1 MNRLPLDPRQS
12 ALAVRCGI
20 RFFLSAA
27 LTGCELLSG
36 APLALGFLAAAGTGA
51 PGLSALAG
59 AVVGAFLFLDFSS
72 ALSYIAT
79 AVLILS
85 TATAFEGTALVKRP
99 LFLPAAASVLF
110 LTVRLI
116 YLFQSPRLD
125 TQFFPALGATILVG
139 LSAAVYRL
147 LLREG
152 ETPGS
157 QWAVLFLIASL
168 TVGLSGLV
176 LPGGISV
183 GRLLAAGLTLYA
195 AYGQSPGLGAGC
207 GVCIGLLLDLA
218 AGSGGLFFAAAFGF
232 TGLAAGLYARRGRL
246 RAAGA
251 YLAAAVI
258 LLLPVTAEEGV
269 PFLGEAIGGA
279 VVFLLLPARLFGG
292 KRLQL
297 REGTPK
303 DEPSLL
309 DRLRTQL
316 NQSAAA
322 FRDLYD
328 SFSRLPSTEENPAV
342 IFDRSA
348 ERVCRSCVLR
358 DLCWKREYTTTFNA
372 MNDATPFLLERG
384 RALPKDFP
392 PHFTSRCIH
401 LSDLLTAINAEL
413 SAFLLRQQYRRQLEE
428 TRREARGQYARMS
441 ELLSTTA
448 AHLEQPPQP
457 VWSETRRRTYSVG
470 AALRPKEGE
479 AVSGDSLTAFE
490 TDSGSL
496 YLLLSDGMGTGE
508 AARRES
514 AMVLRLLERFLR
526 AGVEPEAALRTL
538 NDAMTLRGAE
548 TGTFTTIDL
557 VRLDLQSAQV
567 TVYKYGAAPSYLKH
581 GGRVRRITGSSLPA
595 GLHTTDRSPDATT
608 LVLEEDSFL
617 VMISD
622 GVADAAH
629 DEWLQ
634 DLLAGWQGDDP
645 QTLVTLILTSIRQK
659 GPLRDDCGVQV
670 LYLPKSETGTRREV

>member
-1 MNRLPLDPRQS
+1 M
-12 ALAVRCGI
+12 
-20 RFFLSAA
+20 
-27 LTGCELLSG
+27 
-36 APLALGFLAAAGTGA
+36 
-51 PGLSALAG
+51 
-59 AVVGAFLFLDFSS
+59 
-72 ALSYIAT
+72 
-79 AVLILS
+79 
-85 TATAFEGTALVKRP
+85 
-99 LFLPAAASVLF
+99 
-110 LTVRLI
+110 
-116 YLFQSPRLD
+116 
-125 TQFFPALGATILVG
+125 
-139 LSAAVYRL
+139 
-147 LLREG
+147 
-152 ETPGS
+152 
-157 QWAVLFLIASL
+157 
-168 TVGLSGLV
+168 
-176 LPGGISV
+176 
-183 GRLLAAGLTLYA
+183 
-195 AYGQSPGLGAGC
+195 
-207 GVCIGLLLDLA
+207 
-218 AGSGGLFFAAAFGF
+218 
-232 TGLAAGLYARRGRL
+232 
-246 RAAGA
+246 
-251 YLAAAVI
+251 
-258 LLLPVTAEEGV
+258 
-269 PFLGEAIGGA
+269 
-279 VVFLLLPARLFGG
+279 VFLLLPARLFGG

-457 VWSETRRRTYSVG
+457 VWSETQRRTYSVG

-670 LYLPKSETGTRREV
+670 LYLPKSEAGIRREV